1 MVEDG
6 LRTAPVPA
14 EPAVFSG
21 VTISLA
27 PPELRYSLRAR
38 DAKVLA
44 KLIGRKLPAK
54 VGQVEGDVACL
65 GPDEWLL
72 RAPAGTCLPDGAG
85 MPVSVVEIGERS
97 VTLVLEGPQAEAVLA
112 AGCPR
117 DLARFAVG
125 QARRTVFEGTEMIL
139 WRSAPGRFEVDVWR
153 SFAPWMYLA
162 LTKAAAHLG

>member
-1 MVEDG
+1 MVEES
-6 LRTAPVPA
+6 LRSAPVPA
-14 EPAVFSG
+14 QPAVFDG

-27 PPELRYSLRAR
+27 PPALRYSLRAR

-54 VGQVEGDVACL
+54 IGQVEGDVVCL

-72 RAPAGTCLPDGAG
+72 RAPSGTRVPDGAG
-85 MPVSVVEIGERS
+85 EPVSVVEIGERS

-117 DLARFAVG
+117 DLSRFAVG

-139 WRSAPGRFEVDVWR
+139 WRSAQDRFEVDVWR

-162 LTKAAAHLG
+162 LTKAAAHLD